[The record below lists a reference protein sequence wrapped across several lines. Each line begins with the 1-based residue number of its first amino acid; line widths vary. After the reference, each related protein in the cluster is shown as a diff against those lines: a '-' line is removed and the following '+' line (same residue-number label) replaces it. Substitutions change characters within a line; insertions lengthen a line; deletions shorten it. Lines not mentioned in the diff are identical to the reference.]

1 MSQCV
6 KGTWPPLFDLRWLQL
21 LLLLFRSSS
30 PIRIVTASLPS
41 SIPADKLTRSRQAGK
56 LQLHGRARAPGSA
69 GVDRRG
75 RLAEVGM
82 CPCMVGARHE
92 LGYRGDSGEV
102 CGI

>member
-6 KGTWPPLFDLRWLQL
+6 KGTWPPLFDLLWLQL
-21 LLLLFRSSS
+21 LLLFRSNS

-41 SIPADKLTRSRQAGK
+41 SIPADKLRPGK

-102 CGI
+102 YGI